1 MERIFDSSAERVD
14 FEQIAKALCTS
25 VDIKF
30 IFRFLG
36 LKEFQRTYWPVKV
49 GFLYIEV
56 IIWQSF
62 FSTSTSR
69 KGKVGG
75 VWWNFA
81 FPGRASREK

>member
-56 IIWQSF
+56 IKWQSF

-69 KGKVGG
+69 KGKVPPHSFSK
-75 VWWNFA
+75 V
-81 FPGRASREK
+81 K

>member
-56 IIWQSF
+56 MIAILLLQYTENRLSLANM
-62 FSTSTSR
+62 SAGILSALR
-69 KGKVGG
+69 NGK
-75 VWWNFA
+75 
-81 FPGRASREK
+81 

>member
-1 MERIFDSSAERVD
+1 MERIFDSSVERVD

-30 IFRFLG
+30 IFGFLG

-56 IIWQSF
+56 IKWQSF
-62 FSTSTSR
+62 FSTTNQIPQHRNFFISDWTTS
-69 KGKVGG
+69 
-75 VWWNFA
+75 
-81 FPGRASREK
+81 PT